1 MRYLGLDLGTT
12 SLGVAISDK
21 TNTLVSPLTLIKFK
35 SEDYEDALKKLMDII
50 NEKNITTVVLGL
62 PKNMDNTMGFA
73 AKRSLN
79 FKDMLGKEG
88 IKVMLEDER
97 LTTVEA
103 INIMKNNGVKKINEK
118 NKTDIYPSR
127 DVCALIY
134 KFLKQNNGWAYSIED
149 LYFALDQSVTYGQ
162 LCFALDAFEQCGLVD
177 CTNNI
182 EMKKVSG
189 KADLENTKAS
199 IRNLTTQLMQTG
211 QAEETLRD
219 FLEKD

>member
-88 IKVMLEDER
+88 IKVILEDER
-97 LTTVEA
+97 LTTKIAENML
-103 INIMKNNGVKKINEK
+103 IDFDLSRKK
-118 NKTDIYPSR
+118 R
-127 DVCALIY
+127 
-134 KFLKQNNGWAYSIED
+134 
-149 LYFALDQSVTYGQ
+149 
-162 LCFALDAFEQCGLVD
+162 
-177 CTNNI
+177 
-182 EMKKVSG
+182 KKVIDGVSAVIILQSYLDR
-189 KADLENTKAS
+189 KE
-199 IRNLTTQLMQTG
+199 R
-211 QAEETLRD
+211 
-219 FLEKD
+219 